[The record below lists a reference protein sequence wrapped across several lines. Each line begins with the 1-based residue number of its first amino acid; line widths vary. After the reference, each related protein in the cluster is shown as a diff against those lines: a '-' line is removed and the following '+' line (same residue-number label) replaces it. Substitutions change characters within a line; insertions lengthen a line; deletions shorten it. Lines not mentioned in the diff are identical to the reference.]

1 MAFSLPTLGYSFD
14 AFEPAIDAR
23 TMEIHY
29 TKHHQTYLDKLNAAI
44 KDTERENKLL
54 EELLQSLDIL
64 PTNIKTAVKNNGGGH
79 WNHNFFWKCITPGGK
94 GMSAE
99 FETIIKNS
107 FGDIEEF
114 KNQLLSAGATAFA
127 SSWVWLVKDHEDVV
141 IKTTPNHESP
151 LMLGE
156 KAILV
161 IDLWEHAYYLHYQNR
176 RPEYLQNIWNIIDW
190 WFVEQQYNSKY

>member
-1 MAFSLPTLGYSFD
+1 MAFTLPALGYSFD
-14 AFEPAIDAR
+14 AFEPTIDAK

-64 PTNIKTAVKNNGGGH
+64 PTSIKTAVKNNGGGH
-79 WNHNFFWKCITPGGK
+79 WNHSFFWKCITPGGK

-99 FETIIKNS
+99 LETIIKNS
-107 FGDIEEF
+107 FGDLEEF
-114 KNQLLSAGATAFA
+114 KNQFLSAGTTAFG
-127 SSWVWLVKDHEDVV
+127 SSWVWLVKDHEDIV

-161 IDLWEHAYYLHYQNR
+161 IDLWEHAYYLKHQNR
-176 RPEYLQNIWNIIDW
+176 RPEYLQNIWDLIDW
-190 WFVEQQYNSKY
+190 